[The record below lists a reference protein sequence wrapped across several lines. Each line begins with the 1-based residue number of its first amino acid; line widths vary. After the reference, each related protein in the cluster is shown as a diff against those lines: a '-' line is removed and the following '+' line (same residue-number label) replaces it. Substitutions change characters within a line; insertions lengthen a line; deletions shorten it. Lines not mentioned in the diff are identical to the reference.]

1 MDVQRKPAL
10 VKQILKR
17 WRLLLGCNGHV
28 ESPTSHWKQH
38 QAIDDLAWTK
48 LRNIEAPESMASTT
62 TSRTPQKWIGDWSW
76 GLLAS
81 NTGDYLEASYI
92 WMNSMQRWT
101 SLHWPV
107 WDVCHVTVWC
117 YVYQDNWEKH
127 SFFLICFYE
136 RWFQDRGKCT
146 LFIYLVFYIVYPCD

>member
-1 MDVQRKPAL
+1 MDFQRKPAL

-76 GLLAS
+76 GLQRVIVWRHHTYWWILCRGERPSIGQYEMFVMSQYGAMLIRTIGK
-81 NTGDYLEASYI
+81 NT
-92 WMNSMQRWT
+92 
-101 SLHWPV
+101 V
-107 WDVCHVTVWC
+107 
-117 YVYQDNWEKH
+117 
-127 SFFLICFYE
+127 FFLICFYE
-136 RWFQDRGKCT
+136 RWFQDRGKYT